1 METVPDR
8 KNVAADPGA
17 TPRTNGIGPH
27 ATGADNKRLR
37 RRKIVIAASIL
48 FVAAWV
54 IALIYSV
61 TAGGRSPERLNNA
74 DATVAETACKLA
86 QSAMTALPPVGLH
99 ASIDVRSNR
108 VSSEDAILT
117 TMINQMRT
125 LRPDSEAP
133 KVALN
138 AWLDDWEKLVV
149 ARQHYS
155 HDLRTLGLN
164 ARFVEPA
171 AVGIQPIADK
181 MNDWILEQ
189 GTRTDACNTGQL
201 QAEVVEGPRI
211 YGKESNS

>member
-1 METVPDR
+1 MPDR
-8 KNVAADPGA
+8 NNVAAEPGA
-17 TPRTNGIGPH
+17 TARTNGIGPH
-27 ATGADNKRLR
+27 TASVDHKRVR
-37 RRKIVIAASIL
+37 RRKIIIAASIL

-74 DATVAETACKLA
+74 DAAVAEQACKLA
-86 QSAMTALPPVGLH
+86 QTAMNALPAVGLH
-99 ASIDVRSNR
+99 APIEARSKR

-125 LRPDSEAP
+125 LRPESEAP

-149 ARQHYS
+149 ARQHYAS
-155 HDLRTLGLN
+155 DLLTKGVN

-189 GTRTDACNTGQL
+189 GTRTDSCNTGRL